1 MKKRNLLPLLFGFL
15 LLPGFAAAQSDYGQ
29 IVSTLKDP
37 HVSAETVDALL
48 PQLQALEKKEISN
61 RDSQQVAQDIFL
73 QAAYA
78 YARNFHF
85 KQGLLVF
92 QGYLDLKDKFASLD
106 KTNAVSELVAK
117 NKQRQDQLNDEIS
130 KKKNAV
136 DQLNMDIDSWK
147 KMNGKFSRNYSLVV
161 ILLTAVLA
169 LVFIRINMHTV
180 RAKNKLRDNRH
191 QMTEMQRMAV
201 LGRFH
206 DGTRSFLKSS
216 SSQLAARAST
226 LSSVI
231 QENKL
236 GELTATKG
244 LVELVKKFEQA
255 ERKIESFTNTN

>member
-1 MKKRNLLPLLFGFL
+1 MKKRNLLPLLSYIL
-15 LLPGFAAAQSDYGQ
+15 LLSGLAAAQSDHGQ
-29 IVSTLKDP
+29 ILTTLKDP

-48 PQLQALEKKEISN
+48 PQLQALEKQAILSK
-61 RDSQQVAQDIFL
+61 DSQQVAQDIFL

-92 QGYLDLKDKFASLD
+92 QGYINMKDKFTALD
-106 KTNAVSELVAK
+106 KTNAVSELLAK
-117 NKQRQDQLNDEIS
+117 NNHRQEQLNDEIT

-136 DQLNMDIDSWK
+136 DQLNIDIESWK
-147 KMNGKFSRNYSLVV
+147 KLNGKFSRNYSLVV

-180 RAKNKLRDNRH
+180 RAKNKLRDNRN
-191 QMTEMQRMAV
+191 QMSEMQRMAV

-206 DGTRSFLKSS
+206 DGTKAFLKSS
-216 SSQLAARAST
+216 SSQLAANASS
-226 LSSVI
+226 LSNVI
-231 QENKL
+231 QENNL

-244 LVELVKKFEQA
+244 LVALVKQFEQA
-255 ERKIESFTNTN
+255 ERKLESTPG